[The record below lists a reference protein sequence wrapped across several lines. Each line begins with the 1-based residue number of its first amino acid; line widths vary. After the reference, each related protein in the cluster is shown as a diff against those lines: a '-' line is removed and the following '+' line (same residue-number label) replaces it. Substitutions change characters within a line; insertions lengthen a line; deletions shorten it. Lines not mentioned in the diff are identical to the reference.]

1 MSKTPDRVV
10 NWLICATDQ
19 ECTQELRLTHEKDI
33 GMITFQRN
41 IKHLN
46 GVIHEYF
53 SITKFLTALVTVIHT
68 EIDSFELITFIFPN

>member
-1 MSKTPDRVV
+1 
-10 NWLICATDQ
+10 
-19 ECTQELRLTHEKDI
+19 
-33 GMITFQRN
+33 MITSQRD